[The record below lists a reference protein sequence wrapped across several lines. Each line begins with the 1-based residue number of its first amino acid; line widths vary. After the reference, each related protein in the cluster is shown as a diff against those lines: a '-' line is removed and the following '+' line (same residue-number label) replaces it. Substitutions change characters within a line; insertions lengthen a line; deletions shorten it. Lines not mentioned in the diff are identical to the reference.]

1 VIERLAD
8 WARGRPSR
16 PALLIRAALGA
27 TEPDDPALRLV
38 LATEL
43 DALSVAPHLTAL
55 AWRAIELMDLAPP
68 DEGRLDA
75 LTTAL
80 TEAPAAE
87 LPLLLPNG
95 ARITDA
101 ETAQIAGEALALRAL
116 TKGHRG
122 GDAPI
127 RARLDDLARRG
138 PGSSGVT
145 RRASAL
151 HGIAA
156 DAVHYPTAVETLAEA
171 LAGVQ
176 HSDGSWGGDELFHVG
191 QALLAVEHPIAGRAL
206 KRGLKALEAQQRAD
220 GSFGTEERSWIA
232 CRWLVRVGSP

>member
-1 VIERLAD
+1 MIERLAD

-16 PALLIRAALGA
+16 PALLIRDALGA
-27 TEPDDPALRLV
+27 AEPDDPALRLV

-43 DALSVAPHLTAL
+43 DALPVAPHLAAL

-68 DEGRLDA
+68 DETRLDA
-75 LTTAL
+75 LTEAL
-80 TEAPAAE
+80 TTAPAPE
-87 LPLLLPNG
+87 LPLVLPSG

-101 ETAQIAGEALALRAL
+101 DTAVLAGEALALRAL
-116 TKGHRG
+116 TKGHRAS
-122 GDAPI
+122 DAPI

-138 PGSSGVT
+138 PGLSGVI

-171 LAGVQ
+171 LGGVQ
-176 HSDGSWGGDELFHVG
+176 HSDGSWGEDDLFHVA
-191 QALLAVEHPIAGRAL
+191 QALLAVEHPAAGRAL
-206 KRGLKALEAQQRAD
+206 RKGLKALAKEQRPD
-220 GSFGTEERSWIA
+220 GSFGAEERCWIA
-232 CRWLVRVGSP
+232 CRWLVRIGG